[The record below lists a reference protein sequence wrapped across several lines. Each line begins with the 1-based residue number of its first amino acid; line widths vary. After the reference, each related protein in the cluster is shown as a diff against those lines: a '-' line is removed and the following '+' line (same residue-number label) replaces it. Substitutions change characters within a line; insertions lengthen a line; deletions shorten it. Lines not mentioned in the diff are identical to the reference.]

1 MKPAYE
7 KLAASA
13 EDGIHCNV
21 FRGNTFGC
29 VWHCHVEYEIT
40 LVLKARGHRLV
51 GDNLTSL
58 KPGDMVLVGVPASL
72 ATRRIDI
79 DALIV
84 GLRSAW
90 LEGQVPSV
98 SLDPPLVLWSAARAS
113 ARFSIYAAAKAFSI
127 HILGEDDAA
136 LSARFIRGGAGFDGL
151 ATTLSAGGSPVIPQT
166 LARFDCHQHSVH
178 DGGDHLII
186 IGRVTHFA
194 MRHGAPLV
202 FSQGTYGSFVAQ
214 P

>member
-1 MKPAYE
+1 MNNALPPQNLLPGPAT
-7 KLAASA
+7 LRDFRHALGRFPTGVTVITTQTA
-13 EDGIHCNV
+13 DGP
-21 FRGNTFGC
+21 
-29 VWHCHVEYEIT
+29 
-40 LVLKARGHRLV
+40 V
-51 GDNLTSL
+51 GFTANSF
-58 KPGDMVLVGVPASL
+58 A
-72 ATRRIDI
+72 
-79 DALIV
+79 
-84 GLRSAW
+84 
-90 LEGQVPSV
+90 SV

-166 LARFDCHQHSVH
+166 LARFDCNQHSIH

-202 FSQGTYGSFVAQ
+202 FSQGTYGSFAAQ
-214 P
+214 S